1 LTKAVLE
8 DWRTAPIDEKLRA
21 TLGFLEMITLSPDE
35 VGPADADVP
44 RQAGVSDAA
53 LIDAVYVCTI
63 FNVIDRIS
71 DALDFAIPSA
81 EEFKKQAKILLKRG
95 YAF

>member
-21 TLGFLEMITLSPDE
+21 TLGFLEKVTLSPDE
-35 VGPADADVP
+35 VGPDDVDMP
-44 RQAGVSDAA
+44 RKAGVSEAA
-53 LIDAVYVCTI
+53 LVDAVYVCTI

-71 DALDFAIPSA
+71 DALDFAIPSQ
-81 EEFKKQAKILLKRG
+81 EEFRRQAKILLKRG
-95 YAF
+95 YA

>member
-21 TLGFLEMITLSPDE
+21 TLGFLEKVTLSPDE
-35 VGPADADVP
+35 VGPADADIP

-53 LIDAVYVCTI
+53 LIDAVYVCII

-71 DALDFAIPSA
+71 DALDFAIPSD
-81 EEFKKQAKILLKRG
+81 EEFKRSAKILLKRG
-95 YAF
+95 YA

>member
-21 TLGFLEMITLSPDE
+21 TLGFLEKITLSPED

-44 RQAGVSDAA
+44 RRAGVSDSA

-81 EEFKKQAKILLKRG
+81 DEFNRQARILLKRG
-95 YAF
+95 YA